1 MIILYIF
8 RSCGSYLIG
17 EICIYFFTI
26 FKYFL
31 VSADELQMA
40 EEKFE
45 ESKDLCYNSMMN
57 FIDSDVRLFDDVV
70 MF

>member
-1 MIILYIF
+1 
-8 RSCGSYLIG
+8 
-17 EICIYFFTI
+17 
-26 FKYFL
+26 
-31 VSADELQMA
+31 MA